1 MKKDALLVMAA
12 TGNYL
17 FSVGNVLLGLK
28 KHSPN
33 MFDDIIIYTDE
44 TATEQDKQALQKIFP
59 VTFKIY
65 DYQIP
70 NEMDRERLKGYSNMP
85 YARFE
90 MLTYLDK
97 YHKVFWFDSDFLIT
111 GDVSGLLEYGK
122 TGISMSI
129 DLEPYPEGHGVH
141 MFFVK
146 NVPGYDMMAEAYAS
160 GLVIFTDQLKEP
172 LKLREYLYKQLDKYS
187 SYIKY
192 AEQGIL
198 QLMIEDFKLK
208 VDMFPKL
215 IYHAFP
221 FEDKSKARLIHLLG
235 ASKPWSCYTGSAY
248 KEWYENHKKW
258 IELGGSEAFT
268 FEKLIK
274 YNQAAFYGEDRY
286 QNILLMDMLSR
297 KLESPNLAP
306 VLNKIK
312 EIADYTKNKHKY
324 WKYKLLSKITFG
336 KKRKKY
342 KQKKKDLKARLK
354 AVRRFLK
361 GK

>member
-1 MKKDALLVMAA
+1 MNIQNKKNALLIMAA

-33 MFDDIIIYTDE
+33 MFDDVVIYTDE
-44 TATEQDKQALQKIFP
+44 TATEQDKQTIQRIYP

-70 NEMDRERLKGYSNMP
+70 NKVDRERLKHYSNMC

-90 MLTYLDK
+90 ALAHLDK
-97 YHKVFWFDSDFLIT
+97 YHKVFWFDTDFLIT
-111 GDVSGLLEYGK
+111 GDISGLLEYGK

-129 DLEPYPEGHGVH
+129 DLDPYPEGHGVH

-160 GLVIFTDQLKEP
+160 GLIIFTDKLKEP

-235 ASKPWSCYTGSAY
+235 KSKPWQYYTGSAY

-258 IELGGSEAFT
+258 IELGGDEAYT
-268 FEKLIK
+268 FKKLI
-274 YNQAAFYGEDRY
+274 QSHPEAFYGEDRY
-286 QNILLMDMLSR
+286 QNILLMNMLSR
-297 KLESPNLAP
+297 KSENSLINNVVEIINYKR
-306 VLNKIK
+306 NKR
-312 EIADYTKNKHKY
+312 
-324 WKYKLLSKITFG
+324 KLLRYKILSNLTFG
-336 KKRKKY
+336 KTRAHY
-342 KQKKKDLKARLK
+342 IRKKKDLKAKLK
-354 AVRRFLK
+354 AVKQFLK